1 MLNQPIVSRIIKKPV
16 IKYSQEVINMQ
27 NKKQIIRN
35 IIILLLLILIT
46 FIFIFKNYGFI
57 NTIKII
63 MKTDIIYILLA
74 IITMLLYIIFE
85 SINIKNIIKSLG
97 NHIPIINAIKY
108 TFIGFFFSGITPGG
122 SGGQPMEIYYM
133 KKDNIPVT
141 SSTIALLIEL
151 ISFHT
156 ITIICGLIGL
166 IMNKQLMT
174 KELIWIFIIGLVL
187 KLIVLTIMIISLF
200 FKNISQLLINL
211 TIKILHKFKYI
222 NLNKLEK
229 NLNESLI
236 KYHESSIYI
245 KHHKRIIVKSLLTV
259 FFQVIMS
266 YTIPYFIYR
275 SFGLNEFSYL
285 KILSIQALLYVT
297 TSSLPL
303 PGTVGISENVFLKI
317 YATVFTV
324 TILPSAM
331 ILSRGINYYLFM
343 LISIVIVILNSL
355 PKNKKKYD
363 IIKS

>member
-1 MLNQPIVSRIIKKPV
+1 
-16 IKYSQEVINMQ
+16 MQ
-27 NKKQIIRN
+27 NIKQIIRN
-35 IIILLLLILIT
+35 IIIFLLLIFIT
-46 FIFIFKNYGFI
+46 FIFIFKNYDFN

-63 MKTDIIYILLA
+63 MEADIKYLLLA

-85 SINIKNIIKSLG
+85 SLNIKNIIRSLG
-97 NHIPIINAIKY
+97 NNIPIINAIKY

-156 ITIICGLIGL
+156 ITIICGIVGL

-200 FKNISQLLINL
+200 FKNISKLLINL
-211 TIKILHKFKYI
+211 TIKILHKFKYT
-222 NLNKLEK
+222 NLTKLEN

-245 KHHKRIIVKSLLTV
+245 KHHKKIIVKSLMIV
-259 FFQVIMS
+259 FIQVIMY

-285 KILSIQALLYVT
+285 KIISIQVLLYVS

-317 YATVFTV
+317 YATIFTV
-324 TILPSAM
+324 SVLPSAM
-331 ILSRGINYYLFM
+331 ILNRCISFYLFM
-343 LISIVIVILNSL
+343 LISFIIVIIN
-355 PKNKKKYD
+355 
-363 IIKS
+363 